1 MIWTL
6 RDSLGAVTYS
16 SVHSTAPS
24 SHLPD
29 DQESYTSLAATR
41 SSTAIPVM
49 DRNLIH
55 LFPPRTLCSKEPWL
69 SSDTLCAGTAKAHR
83 DSNFYVRCSQCTKDW
98 PIKDILSKKY
108 PHFITSKVSFRGQQ
122 HFNRGSVTV

>member
-1 MIWTL
+1 M
-6 RDSLGAVTYS
+6 SC

-55 LFPPRTLCSKEPWL
+55 FPCPPLEQLCSKEPWP
-69 SSDTLCAGTAKAHR
+69 SSDPLCVGTAKAHR
-83 DSNFYVRCSQCTKDW
+83 DSNFYVRCSQTRCTKDW
-98 PIKDILSKKY
+98 PIEEILSKKY
-108 PHFITSKVSFRGQQ
+108 PHFITS
-122 HFNRGSVTV
+122 